1 MTEKVMIDI
10 QNVSKKY
17 KIGQINGTTL
27 QHELQT
33 WWAERKGREDP
44 NSAIGSNLR
53 RGSTIMALKDV
64 SLKIHKGEAI
74 GIIGKNG
81 AGKST
86 LLKLISQVT
95 APTTGVI
102 DVYGRI
108 TTMLEVGTG
117 FDRELTGRENIYF
130 NGSLLGMSKKE
141 IDKKIDDIIA
151 FSELEK
157 FIDTPVK
164 RYSSGM
170 YTKLGFSV
178 AVSLDSDIII
188 IDEVLAVGD
197 YQFQNKCIRTMTDA
211 AKLNGRTV
219 LCVSHN
225 MQHIRQLCDR
235 CVLLRDGQIIF
246 DGAPDRAIEL
256 YLDQEIREAV
266 KLDYS
271 DYERPFWLNDRH
283 FFALSSEYIG
293 HQKNTFQSHEKP
305 RVRIMAEADK
315 IISGV
320 SLRIEIRDTFD
331 VRIGTFIL
339 YDIIDIQPE
348 EICEII
354 FDYPIDFLASGI
366 YNVVYCFFVRDAL
379 GNNQNIENV
388 PGMSFYVDRKR
399 QEPEVEWDRKEWG
412 NVIFTGA
419 EVVSVS
425 RTGRDAL
432 SRQAHN

>member
-1 MTEKVMIDI
+1 MTKKVMIDI

-17 KIGQINGTTL
+17 TIGQINGTTL

-33 WWAERKGREDP
+33 WWAERRGREDP
-44 NSAIGSNLR
+44 NSAIGSNLK
-53 RGSTIMALKDV
+53 RGESILALKNV
-64 SLKIHKGEAI
+64 NLKIHNGEAV

-95 APTTGVI
+95 APTTGII

-117 FDRELTGRENIYF
+117 FDPELTGRENIYF
-130 NGSLLGMSKKE
+130 NGSLLGMSRKE
-141 IDKKIDDIIA
+141 IDQRIYDIIA

-178 AVSLDSDIII
+178 AVNLDSDIMI

-197 YQFQNKCIRTMTDA
+197 YKFQNKCIRTMTDA
-211 AKLNGRTV
+211 AKLQGKTV

-225 MQHIRQLCDR
+225 MQQIRQLCDR
-235 CVLLRDGQIIF
+235 CVVLQEGQIIY
-246 DGAPDRAIEL
+246 DGEPDRAIEL
-256 YLDQEIREAV
+256 YLDQEIREDIR
-266 KLDYS
+266 LDYS
-271 DYERPFWLNDRH
+271 QYKRPSWLTDHH
-283 FFALSSEYIG
+283 FFALSSEFVD
-293 HQKNTFQSHEKP
+293 HTRNTFLSHEKP
-305 RVRIMAEADK
+305 RVRITVTADRVFT
-315 IISGV
+315 GV

-339 YDIIDIQPE
+339 YDIVNISPDE
-348 EICEII
+348 VYEII
-354 FDYPIDFLASGI
+354 LDYPVEFLAPGM
-366 YNVVYCFFVRDAL
+366 YNVVYCFFVRDRL
-379 GNNQNIENV
+379 GNNQNIVNV
-388 PGMSFYVDRKR
+388 PGISFYIDHKKEHTEVD
-399 QEPEVEWDRKEWG
+399 WDRKEWG
-412 NVIFTGA
+412 SVIFTGA
-419 EVVSVS
+419 EVLSVRRAGS
-425 RTGRDAL
+425 V
-432 SRQAHN
+432 QASDL